1 MSEAPRFRLP
11 TGTKDVEPR
20 HRFDEA
26 RLEAFLRGALPGFR
40 GPLAVRQFR
49 GGQSNPTY
57 ELSAPDARFVL
68 RRKPPGALVASAHAV
83 DREYRVL
90 RALEGT
96 GFPAPRALV
105 YCDEPEVI
113 GTPFYL
119 MEHVDGRL
127 LSDLLLRE
135 LAPAERRAVHEEL
148 AATLARLHRLDPAA
162 LGLADYGKPGNYF
175 ARQLHRWTRQYRA
188 AAPEEPIAAMER
200 LVEWLPAQVP
210 DDDST
215 ALVHGDFGLNNLLF
229 HPREPRLVAV
239 LDWEL
244 STLGH
249 PLADLTYLLS
259 HRRSPQGRFREKSDD
274 ELRALGIPTE
284 AEFVEAYCRSAGRAG
299 IPQLD
304 FYLAFQFFRSAAILQ
319 GIAGRVRSGTAAGE
333 GAQQLALAVRPL
345 AELALAH
352 AERLGA

>member
-1 MSEAPRFRLP
+1 MGDAIGIRLP
-11 TGTKDVEPR
+11 TGTKEVDPR

-26 RLEAFLRGALPGFR
+26 RLASFLRGRLPGFR
-40 GPLAVRQFR
+40 GPLEVRQFR

-57 ELSAPDARFVL
+57 ELRTPDGRCVL
-68 RRKPPGALVASAHAV
+68 RRKPPGRLVASAHAV
-83 DREYRVL
+83 DREFRVL

-105 YCDEPEVI
+105 YCDDAEVI
-113 GTPFYL
+113 GTPFYV
-119 MEHVDGRL
+119 MEHVEGRL

-135 LAPAERRAVHEEL
+135 LAASERRAVHEEL
-148 AATLARLHRLDPAA
+148 AATLARLHGLDFTA
-162 LGLADYGKPGNYF
+162 LGLADYGRPGNYF
-175 ARQLHRWTRQYRA
+175 ARQIHRWTRQYRE
-188 AAPEEPIAAMER
+188 AAPEPPIEAMER
-200 LVEWLPAQVP
+200 LAEWLPAHVP

-215 ALVHGDFGLNNLLF
+215 SLVHGDFGLNNLLF
-229 HPREPRLVAV
+229 HPGEPRLVAV

-249 PLADLTYLLS
+249 PLADLTYVLS

-284 AEFVEAYCRSAGRAG
+284 AEFVEAYCRHAGRAG
-299 IPQLD
+299 VPRLD

-319 GIAGRVRSGTAAGE
+319 GIAGRVRTGTAAGE
-333 GAQQLALAVRPL
+333 GAQELARAVRPL